1 MKWKKYKAIGDY
13 DETTERSHMMQAIVS
28 KFTQEMY
35 DDLVKAVDYIW
46 HWILSF
52 EIVSVMK

>member
-1 MKWKKYKAIGDY
+1 
-13 DETTERSHMMQAIVS
+13 MMQTIVS